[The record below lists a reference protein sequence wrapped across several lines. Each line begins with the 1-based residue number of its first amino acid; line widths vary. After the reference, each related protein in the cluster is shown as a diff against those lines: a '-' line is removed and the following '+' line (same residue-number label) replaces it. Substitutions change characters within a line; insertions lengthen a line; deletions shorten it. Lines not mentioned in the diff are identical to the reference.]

1 MQIEGSILAGGK
13 STRYGG
19 RNKAFLMVEGE
30 QIIDR
35 IINVFSPLF
44 SQISIITN
52 NKEQFLG
59 YLEYSIS
66 SDYYKNIGPLAGIH
80 SVLKNMKA
88 EGVFIASC
96 DMPFLDKILINKI
109 IGVAQSGSA
118 DAVIPRVKGKIE
130 PLFAFYHQ
138 RILDKLEDHIDNF
151 EDRSIRS
158 FLQKINT
165 VYVEFDDSTQVRKSF
180 TNINRPEDLAQ
191 LNS

>member
-1 MQIEGSILAGGK
+1 
-13 STRYGG
+13 
-19 RNKAFLMVEGE
+19 
-30 QIIDR
+30 
-35 IINVFSPLF
+35 
-44 SQISIITN
+44 
-52 NKEQFLG
+52 
-59 YLEYSIS
+59 
-66 SDYYKNIGPLAGIH
+66 
-80 SVLKNMKA
+80 
-88 EGVFIASC
+88 
-96 DMPFLDKILINKI
+96 
-109 IGVAQSGSA
+109 VAQSGSA